1 MVKTYGEKNQDGG
14 KFTMLVPNKIKLSNF
29 ILDKMAIAFQF
40 DGHRPFWNEK
50 LQNKMHKFMLESNGI
65 GLAAPQCGIGYR
77 FFVMDLD
84 NGGDP
89 HYCFN
94 PEILS
99 SSEETVTMD
108 EGCLSFPDEILT
120 ITRAENIVVKYFDY
134 EGNRIDTQFS
144 GLHSVCFQ
152 HELDHLNGIVFHE
165 RVTK

>member
-1 MVKTYGEKNQDGG
+1 
-14 KFTMLVPNKIKLSNF
+14 MLVPNKIKLSNYV
-29 ILDKMAIAFQF
+29 LDKMAIAFQF

-65 GLAAPQCGIGYR
+65 GLAAPQVGISFR
-77 FFVMDLD
+77 FFCMDLE

-134 EGNRIDTQFS
+134 EGNRIDTQFA

-152 HELDHLNGIVFHE
+152 HELDHLDGILFHE